1 METSITDISRAMTQR
16 TTKSKVTQ
24 PRPVDKK
31 DGAELVS
38 ELSKREKLNNR
49 DLKNPQ
55 LGEDLNKPVEESEK
69 GRIEQSLAESVKNIN
84 TAFTNTQRTIQ
95 FNLDEESGRTVIKV
109 VDTESGDEIKQIPS
123 EEMLAI
129 SRRLAEHLNQQEV
142 VGMLLKKE
150 V

>member
-16 TTKSKVTQ
+16 TTKIKVTQ
-24 PRPVDKK
+24 PRPVDTK
-31 DGAELVS
+31 DGAEPVS
-38 ELSKREKLNNR
+38 ELSKKEKLNNL
-49 DLKNPQ
+49 DLKNLQ
-55 LGEDLNKPVEESEK
+55 LGDNLNKPVEESEK
-69 GRIEQSLAESVKNIN
+69 DRIEQSLAESVKNIN

-129 SRRLAEHLNQQEV
+129 SRRLAEHLNQEEM